1 MRQFVITWP
10 SAADE
15 LHDHHKN
22 RTLASVKVENEH
34 FDLAV
39 QSADVKP
46 TGFRFVL
53 GQPGVTAVIET
64 SFTSD
69 LVTINLHS
77 RHDTSP

>member
-1 MRQFVITWP
+1 MQQFAIEWP

-22 RTLASVKVENEH
+22 RTLAAVVVEGQRFDLSVK
-34 FDLAV
+34 
-39 QSADVKP
+39 SADVKP

-53 GQPGVTAVIET
+53 VQPGMTAVIET

-69 LVTINLHS
+69 LVFINLHS
-77 RHDTSP
+77 QHDNTP